1 MSGAGGGSAHDDGA
15 PPGTAAGAG
24 TPAGRR
30 RGRRSGRGDS
40 RERILAAARRLFAE
54 QGFEGTSLRQ
64 VGREAG
70 VDPAMVH
77 HFFQGKD
84 ELFALSVELPADPAE
99 VLAGVTSLDPRQRS
113 EEIVRAVLRLW
124 ESPAQHSLVAFIRGT
139 IGSRTK
145 TAMLREMVSRTVL
158 SRIMAGLPGT
168 AQELALRGDLVASQ
182 MVGLMLTR
190 YVVRLEPLASAS
202 PEEVVRLV
210 APTVRR
216 YLLGETGEASA
227 PAAEWPSSRSPV
239 TDGT

>member
-1 MSGAGGGSAHDDGA
+1 VSGPSPSSADDDGEPGRSATDPPAA
-15 PPGTAAGAG
+15 P
-24 TPAGRR
+24 GRR
-30 RGRRSGRGDS
+30 RGRRGGQADS
-40 RERILAAARRLFAE
+40 RERILAAARRLFADH
-54 QGFEGTSLRQ
+54 GFEGTSLRQ

-84 ELFALSVELPADPAE
+84 ELFALSVELPADPAD

-145 TAMLREMVSRTVL
+145 TAMLREMVSRTIL
-158 SRIMAGLPGT
+158 SRITAGLPGSP
-168 AQELALRGDLVASQ
+168 QHLALRGDLVASQ

-190 YVVRLEPLASAS
+190 YVVRLEPLASAT
-202 PEEVVRLV
+202 PEEVVRQV
-210 APTVRR
+210 APTIER
-216 YLLGETGEASA
+216 YLRGESGHTVATATE
-227 PAAEWPSSRSPV
+227 
-239 TDGT
+239 

>member
-1 MSGAGGGSAHDDGA
+1 MSGFSPGEPDDGA
-15 PPGTAAGAG
+15 PGRPAAD
-24 TPAGRR
+24 PAAAPGRR
-30 RGRRSGRGDS
+30 RGRRGGQADS
-40 RERILAAARRLFAE
+40 RERILATARRLFAE
-54 QGFEGTSLRQ
+54 HGFEGTSLRQ

-84 ELFALSVELPADPAE
+84 ELFALSVELPADPAD

-145 TAMLREMVSRTVL
+145 TAMLREMVSRTIL
-158 SRIMAGLPGT
+158 SRITAGLPGSP
-168 AQELALRGDLVASQ
+168 QQLALRGDLVASQ

-190 YVVRLEPLASAS
+190 YVVRLEPLASAT
-202 PEEVVRLV
+202 PEEVVRQV
-210 APTVRR
+210 APTIER
-216 YLLGETGEASA
+216 YLRGESGHTVE
-227 PAAEWPSSRSPV
+227 PATE
-239 TDGT
+239 